1 VSFNA
6 GGPHQYEVGGGSD
19 VAVIKRLYI
28 NEPNIS
34 VSFSPGAWFT
44 SVELA
49 VLVNAKLGFWHG
61 SSFSAPFLIHSHA

>member
-1 VSFNA
+1 MIFNSVTTFMHGKQWLYLKVATVVSFNA
-6 GGPHQYEVGGGSD
+6 GGPQQYEVGGGDD

-44 SVELA
+44 SV
-49 VLVNAKLGFWHG
+49 
-61 SSFSAPFLIHSHA
+61 